1 MLMLSSSSSLS
12 LLLSLSC
19 LFYVL
24 VKSFRRKF
32 AARPPGV
39 PWIWMSSP
47 RATPQYETEAAATE
61 MPRLVWKVGP
71 EGIPSG

>member
-32 AARPPGV
+32 AARPLDLDV
-39 PWIWMSSP
+39 
-47 RATPQYETEAAATE
+47 
-61 MPRLVWKVGP
+61 KP
-71 EGIPSG
+71 EGNPPV

>member
-1 MLMLSSSSSLS
+1 MLMLSSSSLS

-19 LFYVL
+19 LLYFL
-24 VKSFRRKF
+24 VKSFRRKL

-39 PWIWMSSP
+39 PWISMSSP
-47 RATPQYETEAAATE
+47 RATPQYETEAAATA

-71 EGIPSG
+71 EGTPSG